1 MQQMTFQEV
10 TEQLVLLYN
19 QGKFAEAEQM
29 IHQHADRFPEQ
40 AARTTYW
47 RMCLL
52 SLDGRAD
59 DTLSVFRAGLESGL
73 WWRSDVF
80 DDPDLNS
87 VRELPGFKQLV
98 TESQKKYE
106 QARGHTQREYGVLV
120 PDAPVSDPYPLL
132 IFLHGRNGYKESN
145 RAEWETARQK
155 GWLVL
160 LAQSTQPLFPGSYCW
175 DDPVQAMD
183 DLHFYHAQVSQDYS
197 VDPQRVILAGFSQGS
212 GMAIHA
218 ALSGEFN
225 ARGFIGIASW
235 SADPKSLVP
244 QTEAAK
250 HIRGYFITGGKD
262 HTLETAKEIWNVMQE
277 HRIMVA
283 EELHPDLAHVFPP
296 DFERSFDLAIEFILK
311 EHE

>member
-1 MQQMTFQEV
+1 MEQITFQEV
-10 TEQLVLLYN
+10 TEQLVELYN
-19 QGKFAEAEQM
+19 QGKFAEADQM
-29 IHQHADRFPEQ
+29 IHRHAERFPEQ
-40 AARTTYW
+40 AARMTYW

-59 DTLSVFRAGLESGL
+59 ETLSVFREGLASGL

-80 DDPDLNS
+80 NDNDLDA
-87 VRELPGFKQLV
+87 VRDLPEFQRLVVESHKQYEEARTNIEREHV
-98 TESQKKYE
+98 T
-106 QARGHTQREYGVLV
+106 LV
-120 PDAPVSDPYPLL
+120 PDGPTPAPYPLV
-132 IFLHGRNGYKESN
+132 IFLHGRNGHKESN
-145 RAEWETARQK
+145 RAEWEIARQK

-175 DDPVQAMD
+175 DDPARGMD
-183 DLHFYHAQVSQDYS
+183 DLHYYHAQVSRDYP
-197 VDPQRVILAGFSQGS
+197 VDPRRVVMAGFSQGS

-218 ALSGEFN
+218 ALSGEFD

-235 SADPKSLVP
+235 SADPKSLAP

-250 HIRGYFITGGKD
+250 HLRGYFMTGGKD
-262 HTLETAKEIWNVMQE
+262 HTLETAKEIWSVMQE
-277 HRIMVA
+277 HGIAVA

-296 DFERSFDLAIEFILK
+296 DFERSFDSAIEFIFK

>member
-1 MQQMTFQEV
+1 MDQITFQEI
-10 TEQLVLLYN
+10 TDHLVLLYN

-29 IHQHADRFPEQ
+29 IRTHADQFPEQ

-52 SLDGRAD
+52 SLERRAGD
-59 DTLSVFRAGLESGL
+59 VLSVFREGLDSGL
-73 WWRSDVF
+73 WWRNDVF
-80 DDPDLNS
+80 NDTDLDV
-87 VRELPGFKQLV
+87 VRDLPEFQRLAA
-98 TESQKKYE
+98 ESQEKYE
-106 QARGHTQREYGVLV
+106 KARTSIEPEYAVLV
-120 PDAPVSDPYPLL
+120 PESTFSAPYPLM
-132 IFLHGRNGYKESN
+132 IFLHGRNGNKESN

-175 DDPVQAMD
+175 DDIAKAMD
-183 DLHFYHAQVSQDYS
+183 DLHFYFTQVSQKYPLDS
-197 VDPQRVILAGFSQGS
+197 RRLILAGFSQGS

-244 QTEAAK
+244 QTEAARQV
-250 HIRGYFITGGKD
+250 RGYFMTGEKD
-262 HTLETAKEIWNVMQE
+262 HTFETARQIWNAMQE
-277 HRIMVA
+277 QGISVA
-283 EELHPDLAHVFPP
+283 EELHPDLAHEFPP
-296 DFERSFDLAIEFILK
+296 DFERSFGSAIDFIFK

>member
-1 MQQMTFQEV
+1 MEQITFQEV
-10 TEQLVLLYN
+10 TEQVVLLYN

-29 IHQHADRFPEQ
+29 IHQHVDRFPEQ

-59 DTLSVFRAGLESGL
+59 DTLSVFREGLESGL

-80 DDPDLNS
+80 EDMDLNT
-87 VRELPGFKQLV
+87 VRDLHEFQRLMA
-98 TESQKKYE
+98 ESQKQYE
-106 QARGHTQREYGVLV
+106 KSRGNIERDYILLL
-120 PDAPVSDPYPLL
+120 PDRPDSGAYPLIL
-132 IFLHGRNGYKESN
+132 FLHGRNGNKESN
-145 RAEWETARQK
+145 RAQWEIARQK

-175 DDPVQAMD
+175 DDPRQAMD
-183 DLHFYHAQVSQDYS
+183 DLRFYHDQVSQEYS
-197 VDPQRVILAGFSQGS
+197 LDPQRLVLAGFSQGS
-212 GMAIHA
+212 GMAMHA
-218 ALSGEFN
+218 ALSGKFN

-235 SADPKSLVP
+235 SADPQSLAP

-250 HIRGYFITGGKD
+250 RVRGYFITGEKD
-262 HTLETAKEIWNVMQE
+262 HTFETAREIQNALSEKQTP
-277 HRIMVA
+277 VA
-283 EELHPDLAHVFPP
+283 GELHPNLAHEFPTE
-296 DFERSFDLAIEFILK
+296 FEKSFDKAIDFIFK